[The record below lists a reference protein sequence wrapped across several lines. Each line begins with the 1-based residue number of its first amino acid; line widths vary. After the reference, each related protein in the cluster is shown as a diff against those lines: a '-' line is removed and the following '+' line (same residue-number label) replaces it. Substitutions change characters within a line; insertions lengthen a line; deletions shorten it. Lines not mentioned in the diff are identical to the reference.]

1 MKLTSVLA
9 ILAFAFA
16 AHANEPKAATAA
28 PAKKAEVAA
37 AVSGDQT
44 AVSADHTAA
53 KKGKKKKNK

>member
-16 AHANEPKAATAA
+16 AHANEPKAAAA